1 MARMIVLMV
10 IVLVAQAA
18 QARVWRVERDGTGD
32 FGVIQDAVDSSAS
45 GDTIM
50 IGPGRYNEGRMVTTP
65 GWTEFVRVLVTRQ
78 ELTLI
83 GAGPNQTIIGPEDPY
98 SIDQGY
104 DRGLEGS
111 PYFGSYLVRVNG
123 IAFEN
128 LFFGIMGGPGPEFI
142 ISNCRFSD
150 NVGGIMCG
158 ESNGIDVRDCLFER
172 TAMGWRRSL
181 TAISCMR
188 AEVSGCTFVL
198 DENSDGLQN
207 AVQFDYTTEVIIRDC
222 DFYEGKYGLRI
233 IGTPD
238 NVATVNNCR
247 FVGQSIRGLDVER
260 MSANVQGCTFDRQA
274 SAVFTYRSTTGLDL
288 RNCLFT
294 DVDVCSIHI
303 DSIGWM
309 NVQNCI
315 LAHGPQF
322 TVWQPSTCED
332 ILTPDLPHLNMTD
345 NDWGTTDADTIASWI
360 HTCDYIVDYIPY
372 IGMPVGAET
381 MNWGDLKAQFR

>member
-1 MARMIVLMV
+1 MV

-98 SIDQGY
+98 SIDQGD
-104 DRGLEGS
+104 DRGIEGS
-111 PYFGSYLVRVNG
+111 PYFGGFFVEVNG

-128 LFFGIMGGPGPEFI
+128 MCWGIIGEYGI
-142 ISNCRFSD
+142 NYKISNCRFSA
-150 NVGGIMCG
+150 NLGGLLCVY
-158 ESNGIDVRDCLFER
+158 SNEITVSDCIFEK
-172 TAMGWRRSL
+172 TPLGWHRL
-181 TAISCMR
+181 LGGVSCMK
-188 AEVSGCTFVL
+188 AEVSGCEFIL
-198 DENSDGLQN
+198 EKNGDGLQT
-207 AVQFDYTTEVIIRDC
+207 AVQFDFTPEVVFRDC
-222 DFYEGKYGLRI
+222 NFYDGKYGLRI
-233 IGTPD
+233 IGSSD
-238 NVATVNNCR
+238 HFATVWNCC
-247 FVGQSIRGLDVER
+247 FIGQSLRGLNVEK
-260 MSANVQGCTFDRQA
+260 MSANVQDCSFKQQA

-303 DSIGWM
+303 DSVGWM

-332 ILTPDLPHLNMTD
+332 ILTPDLPHLNMTN

-381 MNWGDLKAQFR
+381 MNWGDLKAHFR